1 MPNQSENYRLF
12 DLYLDHLQ
20 VEKGLSKNTLDAYSR
35 DLIEFFQWAD
45 DSYGKLLFDFKEKDL
60 RHYFL
65 HKSERGLSARTI
77 TRKISSIK
85 GFYRYLLKQGH
96 IRENPSDLLE
106 TPRLGAALPKDLSLE
121 EVDRLLA
128 QPDPESLLGARDKA
142 MLEILYATGVRVSE
156 LLALR
161 RQDINL
167 EVGYLVAY
175 GKGSKE
181 RLVPFGEVATEA
193 LTRYLTAFRSRLC
206 KDTKVSYLFLNRSGK
221 RLSRQGFWKLI
232 CRYARQAG
240 ITSPVTPHVLR
251 HAFATHLLE
260 RGADLRSVQLLL
272 GHASISTTQIYTHLN
287 RERLKKIYQ
296 RHHPRAE

>member
-1 MPNQSENYRLF
+1 MRNLSENYRHL
-12 DLYLDHLQ
+12 DIYLDHLR
-20 VEKGLSKNTLDAYSR
+20 VEKGLAKNTLEAYGK
-35 DLIEFFQWAD
+35 DLTEFIQWAED
-45 DSYGKLLFDFKEKDL
+45 IFKRPLFDIHEKDL
-60 RHYFL
+60 RLYFL
-65 HKSERGLSARTI
+65 DRSEAGLSPRSI
-77 TRKISSIK
+77 TRKISTLK
-85 GFYRYLLKQGH
+85 GFYRYLLKEGH
-96 IRENPSDLLE
+96 IRENPTDLLE
-106 TPRLGAALPKDLSLE
+106 TPRLSAPLPRDLSLE

-128 QPDPESLLGARDKA
+128 QPDPDSLLGARDKA
-142 MLEILYATGVRVSE
+142 MLEILYATGLRVSE

-161 RQDINL
+161 TQDINL

-181 RLVPFGEVATEA
+181 RLVPFGEIA
-193 LTRYLTAFRSRLC
+193 LEELSRYLLAFRPRLC
-206 KDTKVSYLFLNRSGK
+206 KAGKVPYVFLNRSGK

-232 CRYARQAG
+232 HRYARQAG
-240 ITSPVTPHVLR
+240 IASMVTPHVLR